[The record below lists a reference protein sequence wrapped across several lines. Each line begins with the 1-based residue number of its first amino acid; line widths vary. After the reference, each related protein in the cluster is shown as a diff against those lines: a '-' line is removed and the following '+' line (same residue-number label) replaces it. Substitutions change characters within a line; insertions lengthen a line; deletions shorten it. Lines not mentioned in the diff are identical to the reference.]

1 MSKSMGARL
10 PERLVAELGV
20 EHSDKVLV
28 LTTVD
33 DGGSPHPALL
43 AAASVEARGAR
54 ALRVTL
60 MTSSRTA
67 ANLALNLKDPRV
79 KGVIFTSAMG
89 GNDALIALP
98 VEKIDLPVLF
108 VHNLYDGCHV
118 TAYDAARELYARMK
132 NSPRRR
138 FVTVKAAAIAEGR
151 ECGAIAAHG
160 FRDFETATARV
171 HVSAD
176 PVKAWD
182 LAMETAGREHLICI
196 TSSFFIAAEMRA
208 TILNSGG

>member
-60 MTSSRTA
+60 MASSRTA
-67 ANLALNLKDPRV
+67 ANLALNGKLTLALVDP
-79 KGVIFTSAMG
+79 AM
-89 GNDALIALP
+89 
-98 VEKIDLPVLF
+98 V
-108 VHNLYDGCHV
+108 Y
-118 TAYDAARELYARMK
+118 Y
-132 NSPRRR
+132 
-138 FVTVKAAAIAEGR
+138 VKATLSRPAMPQDDGMVRVEVSVDDVLEDTPAPLEAGSAIQTG
-151 ECGAIAAHG
+151 IT
-160 FRDFETATARV
+160 FRR
-171 HVSAD
+171 
-176 PVKAWD
+176 
-182 LAMETAGREHLICI
+182 AGPL
-196 TSSFFIAAEMRA
+196 
-208 TILNSGG
+208 GPG